1 MKLSTQLM
9 YAGNPREAADQVRA
23 LEDAGLDTVWVPEA
37 YGFDSPTLMGYLAA
51 KTEKVEIGA
60 AILNIY
66 SRTPSALL
74 QTAAGLDNVSQ
85 GRAIIGLGA
94 SGPQVIEGFH
104 GVPYDKPLGRT
115 KEIIELIRSGLRR
128 ETLVHDGIFTLP
140 LPEGQGTGLGKPLK
154 LLTRPERPSIPLYIA
169 ALGPKSVEGAA
180 EYADGWL
187 PFLFVPEKA
196 GQVWGDALAAGTAKR
211 QEGLA
216 PLEICAGG
224 MVAIGEGP
232 ETKALL
238 DFARPLVALYVGGM
252 GARGK
257 NFYNDLAVKYGYEQE
272 AKEIQDLYLGGNK
285 RDAEAKV
292 PLELLEL
299 GNLVGPASYV
309 KERIAAFAEAGR
321 DQPPGDAG
329 LRRPA
334 GDDPSAPRAGR
345 LTLRHGVDA
354 DQAVHHVVPAL
365 LRATL
370 RHVRDRRVRHG
381 DERAA
386 VVRLERHDDGVLD
399 DGLRLAL
406 VLPAPGEGEPPRP
419 VDLGVGPRDRG
430 SDAGAV
436 DPEPSAEPRV
446 DVVRRAT
453 ELRPPPGGQLFGVG
467 PGGEDPLGRG
477 GDRAGDRDRAG
488 AHGVS
493 SGSAAR
499 CCSRRS
505 RALPHIRRVL
515 IAHVARSSRLP
526 GTSRTTVVRPRFSLV
541 TTPAPS
547 STRRCLSTAGRVT
560 ARRSA
565 RSLIDASPSASR
577 SRIERRGADA
587 TAAADRIQ
595 PIVHHMVKYR

>member
-1 MKLSTQLM
+1 VKISTQLM

-51 KTEKVEIGA
+51 KTEKVEIGS

-104 GVPYDKPLGRT
+104 GVPYDRPLGRT
-115 KEIIELIRSGLRR
+115 REIIELIRSGLRR

-154 LLTRPERPSIPLYIA
+154 LLTRPERPRIPLYIA

-187 PFLFVPEKA
+187 PFLFVPEKS

-224 MVAIGEGP
+224 MVAIGDGP

-238 DFARPLVALYVGGM
+238 DLARPFVALYVGGM

-257 NFYNDLAVKYGYEQE
+257 NFYNDLAVKYGFEQA

-309 KERIAAFAEAGR
+309 KERIAAFAEAGVTNL
-321 DQPPGDAG
+321 Q
-329 LRRPA
+329 
-334 GDDPSAPRAGR
+334 
-345 LTLRHGVDA
+345 
-354 DQAVHHVVPAL
+354 
-365 LRATL
+365 
-370 RHVRDRRVRHG
+370 
-381 DERAA
+381 
-386 VVRLERHDDGVLD
+386 
-399 DGLRLAL
+399 
-406 VLPAPGEGEPPRP
+406 VLPASDDPPATIRQLREL
-419 VDLGVGPRDRG
+419 VD
-430 SDAGAV
+430 
-436 DPEPSAEPRV
+436 
-446 DVVRRAT
+446 
-453 ELRPPPGGQLFGVG
+453 
-467 PGGEDPLGRG
+467 
-477 GDRAGDRDRAG
+477 
-488 AHGVS
+488 
-493 SGSAAR
+493 
-499 CCSRRS
+499 
-505 RALPHIRRVL
+505 
-515 IAHVARSSRLP
+515 
-526 GTSRTTVVRPRFSLV
+526 
-541 TTPAPS
+541 
-547 STRRCLSTAGRVT
+547 
-560 ARRSA
+560 
-565 RSLIDASPSASR
+565 
-577 SRIERRGADA
+577 
-587 TAAADRIQ
+587 
-595 PIVHHMVKYR
+595 